1 MAQNF
6 WTNSTAQDPKRAF
19 RFTVTMT
26 GDGLG
31 MLWYAKSVT
40 KPKLNVSETE
50 HDFLNHKFYYP
61 GKTPWHP
68 VTLKLVDPI
77 SPDAAGVLL
86 QKFVDTGYNIPAG
99 FASLVPNVGLSNPS
113 KSTSVDALGEVKID
127 QIDSEGNPVETWTLN
142 NAWIKD
148 IAFGD
153 LDYTQEALTEITMTV
168 RYDWATF
175 TSPATNQLFK
185 PV

>member
-1 MAQNF
+1 MADNF

-40 KPKLNVSETE
+40 KPKLTVGEAT

-61 GKTPWHP
+61 GKTTWDP

-86 QKFVDTGYNIPAG
+86 QKIVDTGYVIPAG
-99 FASLVPNVGLSNPS
+99 FASLVPGRGLSNPS
-113 KSTSVDALGEVKID
+113 KQTSVEALGEVKID
-127 QIDSEGNPVETWTLN
+127 QIDSEGNPIETWTLS

-148 IAFGD
+148 VAFGD
-153 LDYTQEALTEITMTV
+153 LDYTQEGLTEISMTV
-168 RYDWATF
+168 RYDWAIF
-175 TSPATNQLFK
+175 NSPGFNQLFK
-185 PV
+185 PQ

>member
-31 MLWYAKSVT
+31 MLWYAKSET
-40 KPKLNVSETE
+40 KPKV
-50 HDFLNHKFYYP
+50 
-61 GKTPWHP
+61 
-68 VTLKLVDPI
+68 V
-77 SPDAAGVLL
+77 A
-86 QKFVDTGYNIPAG
+86 TGYNIPAG
-99 FASLVPNVGLSNPS
+99 FASLIPNVGLSNPS

-127 QIDSEGNPVETWTLN
+127 QIDSEGNSVETWTLN

-175 TSPATNQLFK
+175 DSPANRQLFK